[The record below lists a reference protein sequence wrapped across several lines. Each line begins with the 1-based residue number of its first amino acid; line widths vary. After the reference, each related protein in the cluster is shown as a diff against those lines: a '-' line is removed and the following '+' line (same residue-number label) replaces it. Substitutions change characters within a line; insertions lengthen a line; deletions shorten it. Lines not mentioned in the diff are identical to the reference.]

1 MVREILKK
9 ACSSQISCGDSWE
22 LNAVSQEKKWEKL
35 ENIYYLRN
43 YSHSL
48 LLLRTIPLSY
58 RAVMALLPHSTMGC
72 SGKESHLP
80 KWPCSWDHSD

>member
-48 LLLRTIPLSY
+48 ASFENYTFVLQSSYGSSSPFYYGMLRQ
-58 RAVMALLPHSTMGC
+58 
-72 SGKESHLP
+72 GKPS
-80 KWPCSWDHSD
+80 S